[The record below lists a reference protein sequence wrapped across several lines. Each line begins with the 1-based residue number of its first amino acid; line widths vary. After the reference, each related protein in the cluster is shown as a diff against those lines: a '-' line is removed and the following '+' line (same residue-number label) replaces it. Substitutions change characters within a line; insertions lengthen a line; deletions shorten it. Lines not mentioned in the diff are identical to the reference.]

1 MTTSVFA
8 RAYAKINWGLEL
20 IGRRDDG
27 YHEIV
32 TLTHTVSLADG
43 VTVGPLD
50 KGPRLETGGQWP
62 VPAGAQNLC
71 WRAAIAYAD
80 ALGVAPSLHIR
91 LDKQIPPA
99 AGLGG
104 GSSDAVAVLLAAERI
119 LGGGTEG
126 LVGRLAAELG
136 SDTVLFLHGG
146 AAVCSGRGE
155 IVTPISCPRRYHL
168 VLARPDVDVS
178 TREAYAAI
186 GSQDFTDGGLTR
198 ELASRLAAGASP
210 GELAPHSCN
219 AFVRAVFERYPQI
232 RDVAE
237 SLQSA
242 GAPLVRMTG
251 SGSAVFAVFAT
262 AARAAEVASDLSGHG
277 TWAVAAH
284 TLEHGVQLDATIGE
298 SR

>member
-43 VTVGPLD
+43 VTVALLD
-50 KGPRLETGGQWP
+50 KGPRLETGGRWH

-71 WRAAIAYAD
+71 WRAAMAYAD
-80 ALGVAPSLHIR
+80 AAGVAPSLHIR

-104 GSSDAVAVLLAAERI
+104 GSSDAVAVLLAAERL
-119 LGGGTEG
+119 LGRGTQG
-126 LVGRLAAELG
+126 LVVRLAAELG

-155 IVTPISCPRRYHL
+155 IVSPIACPRQYHL

-186 GSQDFTDGGLTR
+186 GSEDFTDGGLTR
-198 ELASRLAAGASP
+198 ELASRLAAGGSP
-210 GELAPHSCN
+210 GELAPYSCN
-219 AFVRAVFERYPQI
+219 AFRRAVWERYPQI
-232 RDVAE
+232 GDVVE
-237 SLQSA
+237 NLQSA

-251 SGSAVFAVFAT
+251 SGSALFAVFAT
-262 AARAAEVASDLSGHG
+262 AARAAEVASDLRAHG

-284 TLEHGVQLDATIGE
+284 TVEHGVQLDDKIGE
-298 SR
+298 GR